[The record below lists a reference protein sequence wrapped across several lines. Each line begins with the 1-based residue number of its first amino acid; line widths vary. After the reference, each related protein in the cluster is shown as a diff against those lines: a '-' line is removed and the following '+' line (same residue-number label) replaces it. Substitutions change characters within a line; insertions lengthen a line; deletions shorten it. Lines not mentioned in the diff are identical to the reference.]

1 MNITIIKRILNYTK
15 SYNKYILIAF
25 ISAVINISLTL
36 LTPILIGRAV
46 DLIIGKN
53 NVDFNKL
60 VNILILLLV
69 TIIFSSLF
77 QLIMTRCTNK
87 LVIKLLRT

>member
-1 MNITIIKRILNYTK
+1 LNITIIKRILNYTK

-69 TIIFSSLF
+69 
-77 QLIMTRCTNK
+77 
-87 LVIKLLRT
+87 